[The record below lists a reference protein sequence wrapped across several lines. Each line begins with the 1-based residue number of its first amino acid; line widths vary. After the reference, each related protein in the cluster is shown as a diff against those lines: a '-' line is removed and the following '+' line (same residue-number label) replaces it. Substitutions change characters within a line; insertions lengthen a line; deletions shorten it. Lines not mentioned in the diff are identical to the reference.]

1 MASLLSPMLRR
12 VSGVR
17 AVAVVPR
24 MVHGA
29 SPGVYQC
36 ASMRKM
42 SCSAASSEARAT
54 RVRAPIPQVPNKKP
68 MFIAAFLGMAAFWYV
83 FSSHMNNRE
92 RLNSSVMRLVKSR
105 VQEAPEV
112 HALVGEPVVLER
124 CITGDPWITGEV
136 NPLKGKVDVSF
147 RITGP
152 RGAAAVYFTSV
163 RPNPHAQF
171 EVLRF
176 LVVPD
181 VDSSTAVSLL
191 DARSV

>member
-1 MASLLSPMLRR
+1 MASLFSPVLGR

-17 AVAVVPR
+17 AAAVVPR
-24 MVHGA
+24 IVRGA
-29 SPGVYQC
+29 SPGAYPC
-36 ASMRKM
+36 ASVREM
-42 SCSAASSEARAT
+42 SSSAARAEGRAT

-124 CITGDPWITGEV
+124 CITGDPWITGVV

-147 RITGP
+147 RINGP
-152 RGAAAVYFTSV
+152 QGAAAVYFTSV
-163 RPNPHAQF
+163 RPNPQAQF

-191 DARSV
+191 DARAV